1 MKDSMFQSFIILLSL
16 AGLFSYVNHKFLKL
30 PSTIGLTLLAI
41 LMAIPL
47 ALLQVFD
54 NLLFHEVCSLVTSL
68 DFKTLLFDMML
79 SLLLFAG
86 ALHLQVRD
94 LSMERKSILSFAT
107 LGVLISTALI
117 GFLTYGVTSLLGIGL
132 PLGYALIFG
141 ALISPTDPIAAL
153 AILRDLGVKKSLE
166 SKIAGESLFND
177 GVGVVVFVS
186 LVNIFTKT
194 GEDVG
199 FLEILSVF
207 AEEAL
212 GGTIVGIFLGLVG
225 YQFLKSVADEPKID
239 IMLTLV
245 IAMGGYA
252 LCSAIGVS
260 GPLAMV
266 FAALIIGEK
275 IRSGHEF
282 TSEGKDELNV
292 FWEVLDEILNAVL
305 FVLIG
310 LEVLILSF
318 ELNFVIASLAA
329 IPLILLARYV
339 TVFLL
344 AKAFP
349 DQQDENPS
357 ATIKILTW
365 GGQRGAISVALAL
378 SLDPSPFREFIVFIT
393 YVVVVFSIL
402 VQGLSIKGVAQKLKL
417 TAGK

>member
-1 MKDSMFQSFIILLSL
+1 LMFQSFIILLSL
-16 AGLFSYVNHKFLKL
+16 AGLFSYINHKFLKL

-41 LMAIPL
+41 IMAIPL
-47 ALLQVFD
+47 AMLQVFN
-54 NLLFHEVCSLVTSL
+54 NLLFHEVCTIVTTL
-68 DFKTLLFDMML
+68 DFKTLLFDVML

-86 ALHLQVRD
+86 ALHLQVKD

-107 LGVLISTALI
+107 VGVLISTILI
-117 GFLTYGVTSLLGIGL
+117 GLMIYGLTQAFGFNL
-132 PLGYALIFG
+132 PIGYAFIFG

-153 AILRDLGVKKSLE
+153 AILKELGVKKSLE

-177 GVGVVVFVS
+177 GVGVVIFVS
-186 LVNIFTKT
+186 LVNIFTMS
-194 GEDVG
+194 GEGVG
-199 FLEILSVF
+199 FVEVVTIF

-212 GGTIVGIFLGLVG
+212 GGTVVGVLLGLLG
-225 YQFLKSVADEPKID
+225 FQLLKSISDEPKID

-252 LCSAIGVS
+252 LCSALGVS

-275 IRSGHEF
+275 MRSSNDF
-282 TSEGKDELNV
+282 TMEGKKELDV

-318 ELNFVIASLAA
+318 EWNFALISAIA
-329 IPLILLARYV
+329 IPLVLIARYL

-349 DQQDENPS
+349 DKEDHMPH

-365 GGQRGAISVALAL
+365 GGLRGAISVALAL
-378 SLDPSPFREFIVFIT
+378 SLDPSPYREFIVFVT

-402 VQGLSIKGVAQKLKL
+402 VQGLTIKGVAKRLHL
-417 TAGK
+417 TTGS

>member
-1 MKDSMFQSFIILLSL
+1 MFHSFIILLSL
-16 AGLFSYVNHKFLKL
+16 AGLFSYINHKFLKL

-41 LMAIPL
+41 IMAIPL
-47 ALLQVFD
+47 AMLQVFN
-54 NLLFHEVCSLVTSL
+54 NLLFHEVCSLVTTL
-68 DFKTLLFDMML
+68 DFKTLLFDVML

-86 ALHLQVRD
+86 ALHLQVKD

-117 GFLTYGVTSLLGIGL
+117 GFLIYGITSLLGIGL

-153 AILRDLGVKKSLE
+153 AILKELGVKKSLE

-177 GVGVVVFVS
+177 GIGVVVFVS
-186 LVNIFTKT
+186 LVEIFSMSDQ
-194 GEDVG
+194 GVG
-199 FLEILSVF
+199 FLEVASIF

-212 GGTIVGIFLGLVG
+212 GGTVVGVLLGLVG
-225 YQFLKSVADEPKID
+225 FQLLKSIADEPKID

-252 LCSAIGVS
+252 LCSFIGVS

-275 IRSGHEF
+275 IRSSQTF
-282 TSEGKDELNV
+282 TIEGKKELNV

-310 LEVLILSF
+310 LEVLVLSF
-318 ELNFVIASLAA
+318 EWNFVIVSLIA
-329 IPLILLARYV
+329 IPLVLSCRFF
-339 TVFLL
+339 TVFILS
-344 AKAFP
+344 KAFP
-349 DQQDENPS
+349 DESDDNPS
-357 ATIKILTW
+357 ASIKILTW
-365 GGQRGAISVALAL
+365 GGLRGAISVALAL
-378 SLDPSPFREFIVFIT
+378 SLSPSPYREFIVFVT

-402 VQGLSIKGVAQKLKL
+402 VQGLSIKGVANKLKL
-417 TAGK
+417 TKA